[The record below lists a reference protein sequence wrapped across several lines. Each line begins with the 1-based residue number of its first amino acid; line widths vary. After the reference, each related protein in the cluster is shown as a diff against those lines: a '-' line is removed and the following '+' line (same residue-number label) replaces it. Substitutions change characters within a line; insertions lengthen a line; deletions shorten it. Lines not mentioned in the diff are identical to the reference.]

1 MNGKKWV
8 GIFFVLSLVFVA
20 LLNTVNYV
28 IDPFNIFHTKTLKHQ
43 YQMNERF
50 IKIEYL
56 EENNKKFNGYMFGSS
71 RIGVT
76 PPKVIEKYI
85 PNSKFYNFTIS
96 SANLYDYLTH
106 LEYFI
111 KQKYPI
117 NTLYLQL
124 DIDKMGQYGRLSS
137 DYLRKLH
144 PYTLNKSLTLYYM
157 DYLNGFFPF
166 NIKGKILE
174 NINHTNRTD
183 YFLDTGIWTQPDNE
197 LAIKTDFKKYE
208 KGVEEFNK
216 KTRRTFKYRISEKSM
231 RALKN
236 IKLLCI
242 KNNIK
247 LFLFTTPHNKNMM
260 DGFIVDDYLR
270 YLKEISNIT
279 DFYDFSGYNT
289 ITMNN
294 YNYYESSH
302 YRPLVGGLIAGK
314 IFKDDT
320 VEIPEDFG
328 VFVTRTNIDK
338 HLKNLKIQ
346 IENYDLNK
354 TLSK

>member
-1 MNGKKWV
+1 MNGKKWIS
-8 GIFFVLSLVFVA
+8 IFFILSLVPVT

-28 IDPFNIFHTKTLKHQ
+28 IDPFNIFHTKILKHQ
-43 YQMNERF
+43 FQMNERF
-50 IKIEYL
+50 MKIEYL

-71 RIGVT
+71 RIGTT

-85 PNSKFYNFTIS
+85 PNSKLYNFTIS

-117 NTLYLQL
+117 KTLYLQL
-124 DIDKMGQYGRLSS
+124 DIDNMSNYGRQSS

-144 PYTLNKSLTLYYM
+144 PFTLNKSLTAYYM
-157 DYLNGFFPF
+157 DYLNGLFPF
-166 NIKGKILE
+166 NVKGKILN
-174 NINHTNRTD
+174 NINYTDRTD
-183 YFLDTGIWTQPDNE
+183 YFLDIGIWTKPDKE
-197 LAIKTDFKKYE
+197 LEIKTDFKKYE
-208 KGVEEFNK
+208 KCVEGFNK
-216 KTRRTFKYRISEKSM
+216 KTNRTTQYRTSEKSM
-231 RALKN
+231 RALKS
-236 IKLLCI
+236 IKQLCI

-247 LFLFTTPHNKNMM
+247 LYLFTTPHNKNMM

-302 YRPLVGGLIAGK
+302 YRPLVGSLIAGR
-314 IFKDDT
+314 IFKDNT

-328 VFVTRTNIDK
+328 VFITKENIDK

-346 IENYDLNK
+346 IRNYDLSK